1 MWSSFYHDH
10 ESSLQDLYPGLNKSI
25 FFRDLLDILKFRT
38 NNSLINLEQ
47 SSLSLSP
54 LMTKQLKDQ
63 FLSGVPF
70 AYLMGFSEFYYQ
82 QFYVNEHVLIPRP
95 ETEFMVDFIVQE
107 FKGKAQNILDIG
119 TGSGAIILSLL
130 YSGVGNKGL
139 GVDLSLEALKVAEI
153 NSHRLRLENKVT
165 FSISDRLEN
174 VEGVFD
180 LIVSNPPY
188 IKSTLH
194 RKLVHQSVD
203 KHEPH
208 QALYL
213 ADEDYDLWFHNFF
226 LGIRSHLNGVFI
238 MEGHELELEEQAK
251 VLESLGFKS
260 VRVIKD
266 LTGVNRFLRAEIN
279 LK

>member
-1 MWSSFYHDH
+1 
-10 ESSLQDLYPGLNKSI
+10 
-25 FFRDLLDILKFRT
+25 
-38 NNSLINLEQ
+38 
-47 SSLSLSP
+47 
-54 LMTKQLKDQ
+54 MTKQLQDQ

-82 QFYVNEHVLIPRP
+82 QFYVNKHVLIPRP

-107 FKGKAQNILDIG
+107 FKGKSQTILDIG

-130 YSGVGNKGL
+130 YAGVGNKGL

-153 NSHRLRLENKVT
+153 NSRRQQLENQVT
-165 FSISDRLEN
+165 FSVSDRLEN
-174 VEGVFD
+174 VEGIFD

-213 ADEDYDLWFHNFF
+213 PDEDYDLWFHKFF
-226 LGIRSHLNGVFI
+226 LGIRSHLDGVFI
-238 MEGHELELEEQAK
+238 MEGHELALEAQAK
-251 VLESLGFKS
+251 VLESLGFNS

>member
-1 MWSSFYHDH
+1 VWSSFYHDH
-10 ESSLQDLYPGLNKSI
+10 ELSLQDVYPGLNKSI
-25 FFRDLLDILKFRT
+25 FLRDLFDILKFRT
-38 NNSLINLEQ
+38 NNSLINLEH

-54 LMTKQLKDQ
+54 LMTKQLQDQ

-95 ETEFMVDFIVQE
+95 ETEFMVDLIVQE

-139 GVDLSLEALKVAEI
+139 GVDLSQEALKVAEI
-153 NSHRLRLENKVT
+153 NTHRQRLENKVT

-174 VEGVFD
+174 VEGIFD

-213 ADEDYDLWFHNFF
+213 PDEDYDLWFQKFF
-226 LGIRSHLNGVFI
+226 LGIRSHLDGVFI

>member
-1 MWSSFYHDH
+1 
-10 ESSLQDLYPGLNKSI
+10 
-25 FFRDLLDILKFRT
+25 
-38 NNSLINLEQ
+38 
-47 SSLSLSP
+47 
-54 LMTKQLKDQ
+54 MTKQLQDQ

-95 ETEFMVDFIVQE
+95 ETEFMVDLIVQE

-139 GVDLSLEALKVAEI
+139 GVDLSQEALKVAEI
-153 NSHRLRLENKVT
+153 NTHRQRLENKVT

-174 VEGVFD
+174 VEGIFD

-213 ADEDYDLWFHNFF
+213 PDEDYDLWFQKFF
-226 LGIRSHLNGVFI
+226 LGIRSHLDGVFI